1 MTPTKA
7 LPYLLLALGAFCPEA
22 LLAQASTEN
31 KPTTPAAS
39 EEVITLS
46 PFNVSDHATGRYQ
59 AADAVSGTRMRISL
73 MDASQSISVITNDLI
88 TDIGAGR
95 VVDAAKYVSGVTES
109 TIPNAQD
116 RTTIRGFQNDGATVD
131 GFGYFSFANLDPVLI
146 DRVEVVKGPNAII
159 APQGVPGGTVN
170 NITKKP
176 LFKDQGSISYQ
187 VGRYSANRAELDV
200 NRVAIAGK
208 LAVRVV
214 AAAQDADDYGDN
226 NFHKSFV
233 AMPMFTYRFGPRTEL
248 TMQLEAY
255 KWTALNFNGLPLALE
270 VGTNDTPRVIASVPL
285 DYVAQSK
292 DITRDQSAVH
302 ARAFLTTSFTDN
314 FSMRLVLNAINSHAE
329 SKQTNIGAVGN
340 NSITGTQQVS
350 ILDIY
355 TGTFKW
361 NGVTVAN
368 PLFDLGGNVN
378 DQHRQYFD
386 LNNDYL
392 YELKNTP
399 VKWTVI
405 GGLAVNYAATL
416 NEKVQNYAFAT
427 SPTTL
432 PLAVREPYTLT
443 NYTGLN
449 TRHYRN
455 VQFYLSQ
462 QFGFFDD
469 RLIVSGGISRN
480 YYVSENHST
489 LPDNPA
495 TPTVITNGPQ
505 LSVSP
510 KVWLPSAGA
519 VVKLNKNISLYYG
532 FAKQA
537 TAINP
542 NITFGSSIAAAK
554 NSNAFDLQSS
564 VQHEVGIRTQQFNNT
579 LYATLSFFDIRQ
591 NNFSIP
597 NPLNSANPSP
607 NPPAPPLFFDRKAR
621 GTELEIK
628 YAVTKEFS
636 FVGSGTVMTNR
647 DANNMPF
654 RGTAEHA
661 GALWGSYAFG
671 KGSTLHGLSAGLGL
685 DYLSKRAGDNTG
697 GATLGSTPTNVIRQQ
712 PSFWLPARTLVN
724 ANISYQY
731 NESWKAQL
739 NIDNLL
745 NKEYIQSSTGRTN
758 LWVGAPIN
766 LRLKV
771 TYSF

>member
-1 MTPTKA
+1 MSPTKA
-7 LPYLLLALGAFCPEA
+7 LPYLFLALGAFCPAA
-22 LLAQASTEN
+22 LFAQ
-31 KPTTPAAS
+31 TTTQTKPAAPAGDD
-39 EEVITLS
+39 VILLS
-46 PFNVSDHATGRYQ
+46 PFTVSDFATGRYQ
-59 AADAVSGTRMRISL
+59 AADAVSGTRMRIPL
-73 MDASQSISVITNDLI
+73 MDSSQSISVITGDLI
-88 TDIGAGR
+88 ADIGAGR
-95 VVDAAKYVSGVTES
+95 VVDAAKYVSGITES

-131 GFGYFSFANLDPVLI
+131 GFSYFSFANLDPVLI
-146 DRVEVVKGPNAII
+146 ERVEVVKGPNAII

-176 LFKDQGSISYQ
+176 VFKDQGSISYQ

-214 AAAQDADDYGDN
+214 AAAQNADDYGDY
-226 NFHKSFV
+226 NFHKSYI

-248 TMQLEAY
+248 TMQIEAY

-270 VGTNDTPRVIASVPL
+270 VGTNDAPRVVPSVPL
-285 DYVAQSK
+285 DYIVQSK
-292 DITRDQSAVH
+292 DITRDQSAIH
-302 ARAFLTTSFTDN
+302 ARTFFTTSFSDN

-329 SKQTNIGAVGN
+329 SKQTNIGSVGSN
-340 NSITGTQQVS
+340 TTTGTQQVT
-350 ILDIY
+350 ILDPS
-355 TGTFKW
+355 TGLFVW
-361 NGVTVAN
+361 NGVARPN
-368 PLFDLGGNVN
+368 PTFTLGGNVN

-405 GGLAVNYAATL
+405 GGLAINYAATL
-416 NEKVQNYAFAT
+416 NEKVQNYTFAT
-427 SPTTL
+427 TPTTL

-443 NYTGLN
+443 NYTGEN

-455 VQFYLSQ
+455 LQFYLSQ

-480 YYVSENHST
+480 YYYSENLNL
-489 LPDNPA
+489 LPPA
-495 TPTVITNGPQ
+495 TPTSMPYGARLNVK
-505 LSVSP
+505 P

-519 VVKLNKNISLYYG
+519 VVKLNKNVSLYYG

-542 NITFGSSIAAAK
+542 NLVYTSSTGVVS
-554 NSNAFDLQSS
+554 NSNSFNLQSS
-564 VQHEVGIRTQQFNNT
+564 VQHEVGVRTQQFNNT
-579 LYATLSFFDIRQ
+579 LYATLSVFDIHQ

-597 NPLNSANPSP
+597 NPLNSAVPSP
-607 NPPAPPLFFDRKAR
+607 VPPAPPLFFDRVAR
-621 GTELEIK
+621 GAELEVR

-636 FVGSGTVMTNR
+636 IVGSGTSMTNR

-654 RGTAEHA
+654 RGTAEKA
-661 GALWGSYAFG
+661 GALWINYSFA
-671 KGSTLHGLSAGLGL
+671 KGSTLQGLSAGLGL

-697 GATLGSTPTNVIRQQ
+697 GATSASTPDHIIRQQ

-724 ANISYQY
+724 ANVSYQY
-731 NESWKAQL
+731 NQNWKAQL

>member
-1 MTPTKA
+1 MIPTK
-7 LPYLLLALGAFCPEA
+7 YLAPVLVSFGLFTQVLHGQTSPATPAT
-22 LLAQASTEN
+22 TEN
-31 KPTTPAAS
+31 
-39 EEVITLS
+39 EEPVLLS
-46 PFNVSDHATGRYQ
+46 PFLVSTEAAGRYQ
-59 AADAVSGTRMRISL
+59 ATDATSGTRMRIPL
-73 MDASQSISVITNDLI
+73 MDSSQSVSVITQELI
-88 TDIGAGR
+88 GDIGAGR

-146 DRVEVVKGPNAII
+146 ERVEVVKGPNAII

-170 NITKKP
+170 NVTKKP
-176 LFKDQGSISYQ
+176 LFKNQGSISYQ
-187 VGRYSANRAELDV
+187 IGRYSANRAELDV
-200 NRVAIAGK
+200 NRVAVAGK

-233 AMPMFTYRFGPRTEL
+233 AMPMFTYRFGPKTEL
-248 TMQLEAY
+248 TVQLEAY

-270 VGTNDTPRVIASVPL
+270 VGTNDTPRVIASVPR

-302 ARAFLTTSFTDN
+302 ARAFFTTSFTED
-314 FSMRLVLNAINSHAE
+314 FSMRLVMNAINSHAE
-329 SKQTNIGAVGN
+329 SKQTNIGAVGS
-340 NSITGTQQVS
+340 NSVTGTQQVT
-350 ILDIY
+350 ILNPQ
-355 TGTFKW
+355 TGTFVW
-361 NGVTVAN
+361 NGVTVPN
-368 PLFDLGGNVN
+368 PLFSLGGNVN
-378 DQHRQYFD
+378 DQHREYFD

-392 YELKNTP
+392 YELKNGS

-416 NEKVQNYAFAT
+416 NEKVQNYTFLTTPAQ
-427 SPTTL
+427 TTL

-443 NYTGLN
+443 NFTGLN
-449 TRHYRN
+449 TRHFRN

-462 QFGFFDD
+462 QFGFFDN
-469 RLIVSGGISRN
+469 RLLVSGGISRN
-480 YYVSENHST
+480 YYLSEN
-489 LPDNPA
+489 LNLLEPANPA
-495 TPTVITNGPQ
+495 TGIPNGAR
-505 LSVSP
+505 LNVKP

-519 VVKLNKNISLYYG
+519 VVKINKNISLYYG

-542 NITFGSSIAAAK
+542 NLARNTTTGVVY

-579 LYATLSFFDIRQ
+579 LYATLSFFDIHQ

-597 NPLNSANPSP
+597 NPLNSAVPSP
-607 NPPAPPLFFDRKAR
+607 VPPAPPLFFDRVAR
-621 GTELEIK
+621 GTELEVK

-636 FVGSGTVMTNR
+636 LVGSGTVMTNR

-654 RGTAEHA
+654 RGTAEQA
-661 GALWGSYAFG
+661 GALWANYSFA
-671 KGSTLHGLSAGLGL
+671 KGSTLQGLSAGLGF
-685 DYLSKRAGDNTG
+685 DYMSKRAGDNTG
-697 GATLGSTPTNVIRQQ
+697 GATSASTPANVIRQQ

-724 ANISYQY
+724 ANITYQY
-731 NESWKAQL
+731 NEAWKAQL

-758 LWVGAPIN
+758 LWAGAPIN
-766 LRLKV
+766 ARLKV
-771 TYSF
+771 TFSF

>member
-7 LPYLLLALGAFCPEA
+7 LPFLFLALGALCPEA
-22 LLAQASTEN
+22 LLAQTTTEDKTTAST
-31 KPTTPAAS
+31 AS

-59 AADAVSGTRMRISL
+59 AADAVSGTRMRIPL

-146 DRVEVVKGPNAII
+146 ERVEVVKGPNAII

-176 LFKDQGSISYQ
+176 VFKNQGSVSYQ

-200 NRVAIAGK
+200 NRVAVEGK
-208 LAVRVV
+208 LAIRVV

-233 AMPMFTYRFGPRTEL
+233 AMPMFTYRFSPKTEL

-255 KWTALNFNGLPLALE
+255 KWSALNFNGLPLALE
-270 VGTNDTPRVIASVPL
+270 VGTNDTPRVVASIPR
-285 DYVAQSK
+285 DYIAQSK
-292 DITRDQSAVH
+292 DITRDQSATH
-302 ARAFLTTSFTDN
+302 ARAFFTTSFTDN
-314 FSMRLVLNAINSHAE
+314 LSMRLVLNAINSNAE
-329 SKQTNIGAVGN
+329 SKQTNIGTT
-340 NSITGTQQVS
+340 SPQVS
-350 ILDIY
+350 ILNPQ
-355 TGTFKW
+355 TGTFVW
-361 NGVTVAN
+361 NGVTNAN
-368 PLFDLGGNVN
+368 PLFSLGGNIN

-399 VKWTVI
+399 VKWTAI

-416 NEKVQNYAFAT
+416 NEKVQNYAFPT
-427 SPTTL
+427 TPTTL
-432 PLAVREPYTLT
+432 PLAVRESYVLT
-443 NYTGLN
+443 NFTGLN

-462 QFGFFDD
+462 QLGFLENRF
-469 RLIVSGGISRN
+469 IVSGGISRN
-480 YYVSENHST
+480 YYYSEN
-489 LPDNPA
+489 LNQLNP
-495 TPTVITNGPQ
+495 TSPTGMPYGAR
-505 LSVSP
+505 LGVSP

-519 VVKLNKNISLYYG
+519 VVKVHKNVSLYYG

-542 NITFGSSIAAAK
+542 NLAFNSTTGVVT
-554 NSNAFDLQSS
+554 NSNAFNLQSS
-564 VQHEVGIRTQQFNNT
+564 VQHEIGIRTQQFNNT

-597 NPLNSANPSP
+597 NPLNSAVPTPSP
-607 NPPAPPLFFDRKAR
+607 LEPPLFFDRKAR

-628 YAVTKEFS
+628 YAITKEFS
-636 FVGSGTVMTNR
+636 IVGSGTVMTNR
-647 DANNMPF
+647 DANDMPF
-654 RGTAEHA
+654 RGTAEQA
-661 GALWGSYAFG
+661 GALWANYAFA
-671 KGSTLHGLSAGLGL
+671 KGSPLQGLSAGLGF
-685 DYLSKRAGDNTG
+685 DYMSKRAGDNTG
-697 GATLGSTPTNVIRQQ
+697 GATSASTPNNVIRQQ

-739 NIDNLL
+739 NIDNVL
-745 NKEYIQSSTGRTN
+745 NKEYIQSSTSRTGIW
-758 LWVGAPIN
+758 LGAPTN

-771 TYSF
+771 IFSF

>member
-1 MTPTKA
+1 M
-7 LPYLLLALGAFCPEA
+7 LLALGALCPEA
-22 LLAQASTEN
+22 LLAQTTTEN
-31 KPTTPAAS
+31 KITSPAAG
-39 EEVITLS
+39 EEVIQLS
-46 PFNVSDHATGRYQ
+46 PFTVSGQVTGRYQ
-59 AADAVSGTRMRISL
+59 AADAVSGTRMRIPL
-73 MDASQSISVITNDLI
+73 MDSSQSISVVTNDLI
-88 TDIGAGR
+88 GDIGAGR
-95 VVDAAKYVSGVTES
+95 VVDAAKYVSGITES

-146 DRVEVVKGPNAII
+146 ERVEVVKGPNAII

-176 LFKDQGSISYQ
+176 VFKNQGSISYQ

-200 NRVAIAGK
+200 NRVAVAGK

-226 NFHKSFV
+226 NFHKSYV

-270 VGTNDTPRVIASVPL
+270 IGTNDTPRVVGTVPL
-285 DYVAQSK
+285 DYIVQSK

-302 ARAFLTTSFTDN
+302 ARAFFTTSFTDN

-329 SKQTNIGAVGN
+329 SKQTNIGSVNTAA
-340 NSITGTQQVS
+340 SPQVS
-350 ILDIY
+350 ILNPQ
-355 TGTFKW
+355 TGAFVW
-361 NGVTVAN
+361 NGVSNAN
-368 PLFDLGGNVN
+368 PLFDLGGNIN

-405 GGLAVNYAATL
+405 GGIAVNYAATL
-416 NEKVQNYAFAT
+416 NEKVQNYTFPT
-427 SPTTL
+427 TRTTL
-432 PLAVREPYTLT
+432 PLAAREPYILT

-449 TRHYRN
+449 TRHFRN

-462 QFGFFDD
+462 QFGFFDN

-480 YYVSENHST
+480 YYYSEN
-489 LPDNPA
+489 LNLLNP
-495 TPTVITNGPQ
+495 TSPTGMPYGARLNVN
-505 LSVSP
+505 P

-519 VVKLNKNISLYYG
+519 VVKINKNISAYYG
-532 FAKQA
+532 FAKQS
-537 TAINP
+537 TSINP
-542 NITFGSSIAAAK
+542 NLAYNSTTGAVT
-554 NSNAFDLQSS
+554 NSNAFNLQSS
-564 VQHEVGIRTQQFNNT
+564 VQHEIGIRTQQFNNT

-597 NPLNSANPSP
+597 NPLNSAVPSP
-607 NPPAPPLFFDRKAR
+607 VPPAPPLFFDRKAR
-621 GTELEIK
+621 GTELEVK

-661 GALWGSYAFG
+661 GALWGSYAFA
-671 KGSTLHGLSAGLGL
+671 KGSTLQGLSAGLGL

-697 GATLGSTPTNVIRQQ
+697 GATSASTPANVIRQQ

-731 NESWKAQL
+731 NENWKAQL

-758 LWVGAPIN
+758 LWVGTPIN

-771 TYSF
+771 TYGF